1 MKKKLCIVFGGKSV
15 EHEISIISA
24 NAILNHIDQKKY
36 IVYGVFVGKNGVF
49 YESIAKKYNKK
60 LKFQNK
66 KQNKVTF
73 LYGDTKDI
81 GIIKDNKIMDKR
93 KIDIFF
99 PLIHGTGGED
109 GSIQGLLETINKPYI
124 GCNVESSSICMNKI
138 LTKKILS
145 NESIR
150 TTKFYSYAKDEW
162 KTNKTNIIKK
172 IVSDI
177 KFPCFVKASNLGS
190 SVGVYKVKN
199 KSDLKSKIQNTF
211 KFSNKVLVEEAVIN
225 PEEVEVSVLQG
236 NQTIVSKPGRVI
248 SSDEFY
254 TYKAK
259 YLDGKSS
266 MEIPYKRS
274 LENRTLSN
282 EIKETSIKIYK
293 ILQCTGMARI
303 DFLFGKTS
311 STKKSKLYLSEV
323 NTIPGFTEISMFPKL
338 LNEEG
343 LELKEI
349 INILIQSS
357 EVEFKKKQKL
367 ITNFV

>member
-1 MKKKLCIVFGGKSV
+1 M
-15 EHEISIISA
+15 
-24 NAILNHIDQKKY
+24 
-36 IVYGVFVGKNGVF
+36 
-49 YESIAKKYNKK
+49 
-60 LKFQNK
+60 
-66 KQNKVTF
+66 
-73 LYGDTKDI
+73 
-81 GIIKDNKIMDKR
+81 
-93 KIDIFF
+93 
-99 PLIHGTGGED
+99 
-109 GSIQGLLETINKPYI
+109 
-124 GCNVESSSICMNKI
+124 
-138 LTKKILS
+138 
-145 NESIR
+145 
-150 TTKFYSYAKDEW
+150 
-162 KTNKTNIIKK
+162 
-172 IVSDI
+172 
-177 KFPCFVKASNLGS
+177 
-190 SVGVYKVKN
+190 
-199 KSDLKSKIQNTF
+199 
-211 KFSNKVLVEEAVIN
+211 
-225 PEEVEVSVLQG
+225 
-236 NQTIVSKPGRVI
+236 

>member
-1 MKKKLCIVFGGKSV
+1 
-15 EHEISIISA
+15 
-24 NAILNHIDQKKY
+24 
-36 IVYGVFVGKNGVF
+36 
-49 YESIAKKYNKK
+49 
-60 LKFQNK
+60 
-66 KQNKVTF
+66 
-73 LYGDTKDI
+73 
-81 GIIKDNKIMDKR
+81 
-93 KIDIFF
+93 
-99 PLIHGTGGED
+99 
-109 GSIQGLLETINKPYI
+109 
-124 GCNVESSSICMNKI
+124 
-138 LTKKILS
+138 
-145 NESIR
+145 
-150 TTKFYSYAKDEW
+150 
-162 KTNKTNIIKK
+162 
-172 IVSDI
+172 
-177 KFPCFVKASNLGS
+177 
-190 SVGVYKVKN
+190 
-199 KSDLKSKIQNTF
+199 
-211 KFSNKVLVEEAVIN
+211 
-225 PEEVEVSVLQG
+225 
-236 NQTIVSKPGRVI
+236 
-248 SSDEFY
+248 
-254 TYKAK
+254 
-259 YLDGKSS
+259 

>member
-1 MKKKLCIVFGGKSV
+1 M
-15 EHEISIISA
+15 
-24 NAILNHIDQKKY
+24 
-36 IVYGVFVGKNGVF
+36 
-49 YESIAKKYNKK
+49 
-60 LKFQNK
+60 
-66 KQNKVTF
+66 
-73 LYGDTKDI
+73 
-81 GIIKDNKIMDKR
+81 
-93 KIDIFF
+93 
-99 PLIHGTGGED
+99 
-109 GSIQGLLETINKPYI
+109 
-124 GCNVESSSICMNKI
+124 
-138 LTKKILS
+138 
-145 NESIR
+145 
-150 TTKFYSYAKDEW
+150 
-162 KTNKTNIIKK
+162 
-172 IVSDI
+172 
-177 KFPCFVKASNLGS
+177 
-190 SVGVYKVKN
+190 
-199 KSDLKSKIQNTF
+199 
-211 KFSNKVLVEEAVIN
+211 
-225 PEEVEVSVLQG
+225 
-236 NQTIVSKPGRVI
+236 

-357 EVEFKKKQKL
+357 EVEFEKKQKL